1 MLSFST
7 IITELRKELV
17 SNMPQIRILLK
28 KNPALAFTTIN
39 EIAAK
44 IGKKHGVVLSL
55 NFPQRGKIE
64 DFESYGTENI
74 GMVFQR
80 NSKNFPISREIIKSK
95 AAEILENP
103 QIHDAYM
110 YEGKE
115 GVRVMTENIRL
126 DILPASLHVWGK
138 FDKKITEFC
147 DWLLVN
153 CYQLRP
159 GVDGALRE
167 TSSKV

>member
-1 MLSFST
+1 MSFSS
-7 IITELRKELV
+7 ISAELRKEIV
-17 SNMPQIRILLK
+17 SNMPQIRVLLK

-39 EIAAK
+39 EIASDVGRK
-44 IGKKHGVVLSL
+44 YGITLSL

-80 NSKNFPISREIIKSK
+80 NSKKFPIDRNLIKSK
-95 AAEILENP
+95 ATETLDESETR
-103 QIHDAYM
+103 DAYM

-115 GVRVMTENIRL
+115 GVRVTLDNVRL
-126 DILPASLHVWGK
+126 DILPASLHIWGK
-138 FDKKITEFC
+138 FDNKVIEFC

-153 CYQLRP
+153 CYQLNP
-159 GVDGALRE
+159 GVDGAFSE
-167 TSSKV
+167 TNSKL